1 MTPVQMK
8 YFDAVCHY
16 QSISSA
22 AAVLHISQPTITV
35 AIQTLEKEIGVNLFV
50 RRGKQLI
57 LTKEGAIIWSKI
69 SPILNSIE
77 QLENDIKDITH
88 NKNHIS
94 LAVPPQIGV
103 KLMPKILGDFKKV
116 HPEIELDIIES
127 GGIAALQML
136 ENSEIDLAITN
147 YNDDF
152 SPNLTYIKIGTN
164 DICFCTYKDNPLAKK
179 EYITIED
186 IKDEP
191 LVLLNGKFFI
201 NRVINLALQKAGITP
216 NILQYSSQLYTIKN
230 LVHNQLASTFLMRQA
245 ILEHE
250 DIVPISIKP
259 SYYINS
265 GIVYKKGKQLYSDE
279 LSLINFLKEN
289 YLLQTGK

>member
-94 LAVPPQIGV
+94 IRTGVHATQMSAVNKALLTFSNVRRCITLIFSCRRNFSPTFSLRYTLQTVTVRSNYSPYLVWQIFLSAVP
-103 KLMPKILGDFKKV
+103 
-116 HPEIELDIIES
+116 
-127 GGIAALQML
+127 
-136 ENSEIDLAITN
+136 
-147 YNDDF
+147 
-152 SPNLTYIKIGTN
+152 
-164 DICFCTYKDNPLAKK
+164 
-179 EYITIED
+179 
-186 IKDEP
+186 
-191 LVLLNGKFFI
+191 
-201 NRVINLALQKAGITP
+201 
-216 NILQYSSQLYTIKN
+216 
-230 LVHNQLASTFLMRQA
+230 
-245 ILEHE
+245 
-250 DIVPISIKP
+250 
-259 SYYINS
+259 
-265 GIVYKKGKQLYSDE
+265 
-279 LSLINFLKEN
+279 
-289 YLLQTGK
+289 